1 MYTYMNIEAAKGIQK
16 QHKNIMATNVQ
27 IHRKMTIYQNKLPE
41 LSLVEVEKL
50 NWPIIKDFKD
60 CH

>member
-1 MYTYMNIEAAKGIQK
+1 
-16 QHKNIMATNVQ
+16 MATNVQ
-27 IHRKMTIYQNKLPE
+27 IHRKMAIYQNKLPE

-60 CH
+60 Y

>member
-50 NWPIIKDFKD
+50 N
-60 CH
+60 